1 MRLVS
6 SVNLKVEESTLTGE
20 SEAVEKDAA
29 LVYDEEINISDQ
41 RNMVFM
47 STYVTYGK
55 ARGIVVRTGMSSE
68 VGKNCADAG

>member
-20 SEAVEKDAA
+20 SEAVEKDAV

-55 ARGIVVRTGMSSE
+55 LPEALLY
-68 VGKNCADAG
+68 APA